1 MRALTRGPKKTLVN
15 ENTKG
20 GKESLVGGRFKLERT
35 RIPFFSSFL
44 PSFSLQRTWCSEIDP
59 RDFCQFAIRMMF

>member
-44 PSFSLQRTWCSEIDP
+44 PSRCNERSAAKSIPVTFVNLLSE
-59 RDFCQFAIRMMF
+59 